1 MEEERITAE
10 KVEKTEKK
18 VKIDIDRYRAKEG
31 EKISLKKFST
41 NCDMDV
47 DKEYVKTVSMT
58 AALEEL
64 SLYQA
69 KLYAQNTYGLIIV
82 LQAMDAAGK
91 DDRRK
96 GSRLHVAYQ

>member
-1 MEEERITAE
+1 MEEERINTE
-10 KVEKTEKK
+10 KIEKTEKK

-47 DKEYVKTVSMT
+47 DKEYEKTVSMT

-64 SLYQA
+64 SVPGEAVCPEYIRA
-69 KLYAQNTYGLIIV
+69 YYRT
-82 LQAMDAAGK
+82 AG
-91 DDRRK
+91 DGRGRERR
-96 GSRLHVAYQ
+96 HD

>member
-1 MEEERITAE
+1 MEEERINTE
-10 KVEKTEKK
+10 KIEKTEKK
-18 VKIDIDRYRAKEG
+18 VKIDIDRYCAKEG

-64 SLYQA
+64 SQIGRA
-69 KLYAQNTYGLIIV
+69 SCRERV
-82 LQAMDAAGK
+82 
-91 DDRRK
+91 
-96 GSRLHVAYQ
+96 